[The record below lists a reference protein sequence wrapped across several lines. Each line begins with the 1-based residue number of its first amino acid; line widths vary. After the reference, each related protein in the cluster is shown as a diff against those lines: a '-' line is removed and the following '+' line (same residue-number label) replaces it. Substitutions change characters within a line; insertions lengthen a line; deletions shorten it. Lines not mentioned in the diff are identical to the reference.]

1 MIRGIGTDIIEIE
14 RVEKAMKINRF
25 KNKVFTNLELNIIDK
40 MGIST
45 AAANFA
51 GKEAVSK
58 AFGTGIRGFSLLD
71 IEILRDSLGKPY
83 VTFYNGAKL
92 LTNKFGITNVNISIS
107 HCKQYAVAFVIME
120 TR

>member
-1 MIRGIGTDIIEIE
+1 MIRGIGTDIVEIE
-14 RVEKAMKINRF
+14 RIQKAMKINKF

-40 MGIST
+40 KGVST

-58 AFGTGIRGFSLLD
+58 AFGTGIRGFSFLD
-71 IEILRDSLGKPY
+71 IEILRDNLGKPY

-92 LTNKFGITNVNISIS
+92 LANKFGITNVEVSIS
-107 HCKQYAVAFVIME
+107 HCKKYVVAFVIME